1 MASEALTDCLR
12 ETLARFDRGGEPRT
26 TSEVAESLDLGR
38 RSTYERLERL
48 VDHGELDTKKVG
60 ASARVW
66 WRPAGA
72 GPPDGSA
79 SAAESLVED
88 VLDEAAVGVFVLD
101 AEFDVAW
108 INDAARRY
116 FGVDR
121 ERALGEDKR
130 TLVRERVAPV
140 VEDSDSFAET
150 LLSAYDD
157 NAATERFECR
167 VTPGENRR
175 ERWLEH
181 RSKPI
186 TAGKYAGGRVELY
199 YDITERKLTELARKQ
214 ERKQFESMVDAVEE
228 YAIFTLDPAGRV
240 RSWNHGAERIK
251 GYDADEAIGEH
262 VSVFYTDEDR
272 ASSVPERNLEAAAR
286 VGSVED
292 EGWRVA
298 KDGSRFWANVTITAI
313 RDDDGELKGYT
324 KVTRDMTDRRRR
336 ERQVRRQRDELK
348 RELDD
353 VFDRIDDAFVG
364 LDTEYRITYVSDRAA
379 DLLGRAPG
387 ELAGREFAEAFPE
400 VVGTRFERES
410 FRAMDTQEQR
420 SFEAYYDPLDAW
432 FETTLF
438 PSDTGLSVYFRDV
451 TERKERE
458 RELERYES
466 IVETVDD
473 GVYAVDEDGRF
484 VMANDAFCEM
494 AGREREELLGREARV
509 VYDDALAPRAE
520 EQAMSV
526 AAGERDVAVL
536 EFELHTK
543 DGGRLPVEARF
554 APFRIGDEYGRCGV
568 VRDVSDR
575 LERERELRRRVRQ
588 QEVVADLGQRALEDT
603 DVDELMRTA
612 VEAVAETLDT
622 DYCKVLDLDDDADE
636 LLLREGV
643 GWNDGLVGEASVSAV
658 EDDSQAAYTLAS
670 AEPVVVSDLDAET
683 RFSGPDLL
691 TDHDV
696 RSGISVVI
704 GPREDPWGI
713 LGTHD
718 TDTTEFSA
726 YDVTFVQSVA
736 NVLATAIGRRR
747 DEQVLRRQRE
757 QLAALN
763 GINEVVRDITDAAI
777 DQSTREEIEETVC
790 DRLVETESYLF
801 AWIGEADV
809 ATRDV
814 TVRTETGASGYLDEV
829 QISAE
834 PGDNRGEGPTARA
847 LRTGEIQTV
856 SDVRTAPEY
865 EPWRDAAEEYGF
877 RSSAAIPIVH
887 EGTVYGVL
895 NVYAERPDAFAEPE
909 RTVIGQLGEV
919 VGHAIAATE
928 RKRALM
934 GDEVTEL
941 EFRIADVFDAVG
953 ADGDGDG
960 RIRIDSAVPVKDGE
974 FLVYGSATPDA
985 AGDLETLVGA
995 IPHWTDV
1002 TFRGDPEADD
1012 ETGFELRLSDPP
1024 VLAALASVGGS
1035 VDEAVIEDGD
1045 YRMRLHLSPG
1055 ADARQ
1060 IIDTVREAYPDA
1072 EMAKRRQR
1080 TRADVP
1086 DDRDLSGLDALTER
1100 QRTALEA
1107 AYHAGFF
1114 EWPRD
1119 SSGEDVAESLGVSPA
1134 TFHQHLRK
1142 AEKEVIR
1149 TVLS

>member
-1 MASEALTDCLR
+1 MASEALTDSLR

-26 TSEVAESLDLGR
+26 TSEVADSLDLGR

-48 VDHGELDTKKVG
+48 VEHGELDTKKVG

-66 WRPAGA
+66 WRPGA
-72 GPPDGSA
+72 TGPPSGSA
-79 SAAESLVED
+79 SAAESVVED

-108 INDAARRY
+108 INDAVQRY

-121 ERALGEDKR
+121 KRVLGRDKR
-130 TLVRERVAPV
+130 SLVRERIAPV
-140 VEDSDSFAET
+140 VENTERFTDR

-167 VTPGENRR
+167 VTTGEHR
-175 ERWLEH
+175 ERRWLEH

-186 TAGKYAGGRVELY
+186 PSGAYAGGRVELY
-199 YDITERKLTELARKQ
+199 YDITERKLTERARRQ

-228 YAIFTLDPAGRV
+228 YAIFRLDPEGRV
-240 RSWNHGAERIK
+240 RSWNPGAERIK
-251 GYDADEAIGEH
+251 GYDADEIIGEH
-262 VSVFYTDEDR
+262 VSVFYTEEDR
-272 ASSVPERNLEAAAR
+272 VSSVPERNLEAAAR
-286 VGSVED
+286 LGSVEE

-298 KDGSRFWANVTITAI
+298 KDGSRFWANVTVTAI

-324 KVTRDMTDRRRR
+324 KVTRDMTERRQR

-379 DLLGRAPG
+379 ELLDRTPG
-387 ELAGREFAEAFPE
+387 ELAGRKFVEVFPE
-400 VVGTRFERES
+400 VVGTRFEEES
-410 FRAMDTQEQR
+410 FRAMEEQEQR
-420 SFEAYYDPLDAW
+420 SFEAQYEPLDAW
-432 FETTLF
+432 FETTIY

-458 RELERYES
+458 RELEQYET

-473 GVYAVDEDGRF
+473 GIYALDDDARF
-484 VMANDAFCEM
+484 VMVNDAFCEM
-494 AGREREELLGREARV
+494 AGWEREELLGRPSST
-509 VYDDALAPRAE
+509 VYDDDL
-520 EQAMSV
+520 
-526 AAGERDVAVL
+526 AGEAADRTAAVVEGDREAAVL
-536 EFELHTK
+536 EFDLHTR
-543 DGGRLPVEARF
+543 DGDQFPVEARF
-554 APFRIGDEYGRCGV
+554 GPLPTSDGYGRCGV

-603 DVDELMRTA
+603 DVDDLMA
-612 VEAVAETLDT
+612 AAAAEVAETLDT
-622 DYCKVLDLDDDADE
+622 DYCKVLDLDADAEE
-636 LLLREGV
+636 LLLRQGV
-643 GWNDGLVGEASVSAV
+643 GWDEGVVGEATVSAV
-658 EDDSQAAYTLAS
+658 DDDSQAAYTLAS
-670 AEPVVVSDLDAET
+670 AEPVVVSDLATET

-704 GPREDPWGI
+704 GPREEPWGI

-718 TDTTEFSA
+718 TATREFSEH
-726 YDVTFVQSVA
+726 DVTFVQSVA
-736 NVLATAIGRRR
+736 TVLATAIGRHR

-763 GINEVVRDITDAAI
+763 GINEVVREITDAAI
-777 DQSTREEIEETVC
+777 DQSTREEIEKTVC

-801 AWIGEADV
+801 AWVGEVDV
-809 ATRDV
+809 ATQEV
-814 TVRTETGASGYLDEV
+814 TVRTETGAAEYLDDV
-829 QISAE
+829 HISADQTDE
-834 PGDNRGEGPTARA
+834 RGEGPTARA

-856 SDVRTAPEY
+856 SDVRTAANY
-865 EPWRDAAEEYGF
+865 SPWRDTAEEYGV

-887 EGTVYGVL
+887 EDTVYGVL

-909 RTVIGQLGEV
+909 RTVVGQLGEV

-941 EFRIADVFDAVG
+941 EFRIADVFDAVE
-953 ADGDGDG
+953 ADGDREG
-960 RIRIDSAVPVKDGE
+960 RIRIDSAVPVEDGE
-974 FLVYGSATPDA
+974 FLVYGNATPDA
-985 AGDLETLVGA
+985 TGDLETLVGA

-1002 TFRGDPEADD
+1002 TFHGDPEADD
-1012 ETGFELRLSDPP
+1012 ESGFELRLSDPP
-1024 VLAALASVGGS
+1024 VLAALASIGGS

-1060 IIDTVREAYPDA
+1060 VIDAVQETYPTA
-1072 EMAKRRQR
+1072 EMVKRRQR
-1080 TRADVP
+1080 TRAEVP
-1086 DDRDLSGLDALTER
+1086 DDRGRAGLEALTER

-1142 AEKEVIR
+1142 AEKEVLGA
-1149 TVLS
+1149 VLP